1 MLAAADAHPHDE
13 HGGES
18 GGTVL
23 LSMTAPDTILFEY
36 FDANMRNGWK
46 LRIREYVERWTNG
59 TDYGAAPGASKPV
72 TA

>member
-46 LRIREYVERWTNG
+46 LWIREYVERWTNG
-59 TDYGAAPGASKPV
+59 TVYGAAPGASKPV